1 MEVKQFEEKQAALVI
16 SGLHVAI
23 NRNERVTEDAEGTKY
38 EYDVEEFDV
47 ATKEDIDKEVEA
59 HMLFL
64 LHEYDKS
71 NNVNCFYLNGMPAW
85 LDKETRVGLE
95 LRFKAEKTAGKTYT
109 TLWINSKSLMTNI
122 DEGLQMLYQLEIYAS
137 ACYDNTAQHEANIKA
152 LEYAAEK
159 AEYDFSVGYPTKLSL

>member
-1 MEVKQFEEKQAALVI
+1 MEVKQFDERQDPLVI
-16 SGLHVAI
+16 SGLYIAI
-23 NRNERVTEDAEGTKY
+23 NRNERVITDSEGIKY
-38 EYDVEEFDV
+38 KYDVEEFDV
-47 ATKEDIDKEVEA
+47 ATKGDIDKEVEA

-71 NNVNCFYLNGMPAW
+71 KNVNDFYLNGMSAW

-95 LRFKAEKTAGKTYT
+95 LRFKAEKTTGKAYT
-109 TLWINSKSLMTNI
+109 TLWINSKSWIINI

-152 LEYAAEK
+152 LSSAAEK
-159 AEYDFSVGYPTKLSL
+159 AGYDFTTGYPAKFNL